1 MKTLTRCW
9 LAASL
14 HPKALGR
21 ATLPW
26 TRPNNASHDII
37 GVGWAR
43 VISGRPRIR
52 YSFPG
57 ILAYV
62 FVEADTVIS
71 PVVGAVS
78 PDLSKARGREG
89 KEGEER
95 GKGGFH
101 CAWFLDEAM

>member
-1 MKTLTRCW
+1 MKALTRCW
-9 LAASL
+9 LATSL

-21 ATLPW
+21 ATLRFSW

-43 VISGRPRIR
+43 VISARPRIR

-78 PDLSKARGREG
+78 PDLRKARGREG

-95 GKGGFH
+95 GRDGFH
-101 CAWFLDEAM
+101 GA